1 MKVQFVVIPVLAILT
16 CTIGCDQ
23 TIHTVAVP
31 PEMSEEGKVAVIDLD
46 RVARALGR
54 DEVINQRYQQSVT
67 RMAEQLQG
75 LQSNLIEQIT
85 VEQEK
90 LGEEATDEEKQ
101 GLNQFIR
108 TADRKLKE
116 ARVRARNQEVK
127 IRADLVSDFREEMQP
142 VARRAAA
149 KRGFSIVMLNQ
160 ANLLYFDTAV
170 DITDVVID
178 DLQSVTQAKQSPT
191 SGAAK
196 SDKNESKTSD

>member
-1 MKVQFVVIPVLAILT
+1 MKVQFVVIPVLATLA

-23 TIHTVAVP
+23 TVHTVAAS

-75 LQSNLIEQIT
+75 LQSNLITQIT
-85 VEQEK
+85 AEQEK

-116 ARVRARNQEVK
+116 ARVRARNQEVR
-127 IRADLVSDFREEMQP
+127 IRADLVSDFREEVQP

-149 KRGFSIVMLNQ
+149 KRGFSVVMLNQ

-170 DITDVVID
+170 DITDAVID

-191 SGAAK
+191 TGAAK